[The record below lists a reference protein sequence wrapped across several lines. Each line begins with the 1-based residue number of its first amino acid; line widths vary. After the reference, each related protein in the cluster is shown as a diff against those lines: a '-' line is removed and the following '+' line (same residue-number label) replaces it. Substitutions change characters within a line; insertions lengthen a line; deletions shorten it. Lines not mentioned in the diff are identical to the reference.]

1 MSSDGVRQVLVYGMG
16 CANCRRTVQ
25 LIEDAARS
33 QQVSVAIEK
42 VERLEDIA
50 RAGVMRTP
58 AVAID
63 GRMVH
68 SGGVPAPEAV
78 QAWLVGP

>member
-1 MSSDGVRQVLVYGMG
+1 MSSDSVRQVRVYGTG

-33 QQVSVAIEK
+33 QQMSVAIEK
-42 VERLEDIA
+42 VERIEDIA
-50 RAGVMRTP
+50 MAGVMRTP

-68 SGGVPAPEAV
+68 SGGVPAPEVV
-78 QAWLVGP
+78 QAWLVGA